1 MRKYGP
7 LANQEL
13 DANSGAFASLRRVFM
28 SDFYLA
34 AYPDVG
40 AAGLDPWEHFS
51 RHGIIEGRAPNP
63 YLDPA
68 YLANNLALPVSNVL
82 IEMFSKKKYWSTNTS
97 PYVDIENFV
106 VNGPWDGVTHP
117 LEQIMIGGLNVE
129 PWIKYGNSH
138 SDLAHLEEKN
148 QRLLALSVLHHVN
161 GRKFMFSTPSEFLL
175 AEGELDNNVFDKKEV
190 VFCIPGYVLCAQGLA
205 HSLAENG
212 GVLSPDKSALKHGR
226 NLILLESG
234 ESVNATSIAIAPS
247 NLRLNEATDWVRKL
261 ELDSVV
267 VPASA
272 DQEFLLR
279 HCVGLTKRA
288 NVSVLSFGVQYQIVC
303 ERITSFSPVSKS
315 SRRLFRSPERL
326 RRKSLT
332 VIAET
337 NESLMANQADVLK
350 LVKRGARLCVS
361 NNQSVPVWIDEI
373 NRAKVV
379 IVCGNVPWLDLWI
392 KRNVPIIS
400 LDDWGNHE

>member
-1 MRKYGP
+1 M
-7 LANQEL
+7 ANQEL
-13 DANSGAFASLRRVFM
+13 DANSGAFASLRNIFL

-34 AYPDVG
+34 AYPDVA
-40 AAGLDPWEHFS
+40 AAGSDPWEHFS
-51 RHGIIEGRAPNP
+51 KHGIFEGRAPSP

-68 YLANNLALPVSNVL
+68 FLANNLALPVSNVL
-82 IEMFSKKKYWSTNTS
+82 IEMFSNKKYWGANTS
-97 PYVDIENFV
+97 PYVNIENFV

-117 LEQIMIGGLNVE
+117 LEQIIIGGLNIE
-129 PWIKYGNSH
+129 PWVKYGNSY

-148 QRLLALSVLHHVN
+148 QRLLALSILRHVN
-161 GRKFMFSTPSEFLL
+161 GQKFMFSTPMEFLK
-175 AEGELDNNVFDKKEV
+175 AEGELDKIVFDKKEV

-205 HSLAENG
+205 HSLAENSDL
-212 GVLSPDKSALKHGR
+212 LSPDKSALKHGR

-247 NLRLNEATDWVRKL
+247 NLRLNEATNWLRKL
-261 ELDSVV
+261 DPDSVV

-272 DQEFLLR
+272 EQEFLLR

-303 ERITSFSPVSKS
+303 ERITSFSPVSKN

-337 NESLMANQADVLK
+337 SEGLMTNQTDVLK
-350 LVKRGARLCVS
+350 LVKRGAKLCVS
-361 NNQSVPVWIDEI
+361 NSETVPVWLDEI
-373 NRAKVV
+373 NKAKVL

-392 KRNVPIIS
+392 KRSVPIIG
-400 LDDWGNHE
+400 LADWVNRE

>member
-1 MRKYGP
+1 

-13 DANSGAFASLRRVFM
+13 DANSGAFASLRNIFL

-34 AYPDVG
+34 AYPDVA
-40 AAGLDPWEHFS
+40 AAGSDPWEHFS
-51 RHGIIEGRAPNP
+51 KHGIFEGRSPSP

-68 YLANNLALPVSNVL
+68 YLANILALPASNVL
-82 IEMFSKKKYWSTNTS
+82 IEMFSNKKYWGTNTS

-117 LEQIMIGGLNVE
+117 LEQIVVGNLNVE
-129 PWIKYGNSH
+129 PWVKYGNSY
-138 SDLAHLEEKN
+138 SDLAQLEEKN
-148 QRLLALSVLHHVN
+148 QRLLALSILRHVN
-161 GRKFMFSTPSEFLL
+161 GRKFMFSAPREFLL
-175 AEGELDNNVFDKKEV
+175 AEGELGNITFDEKDV
-190 VFCIPGYVLCAQGLA
+190 VFCIPGFGLCAQGLA
-205 HSLAENG
+205 HSVAENG
-212 GVLSPDKSALKHGR
+212 DVLSPDKSSLKHGR
-226 NLILLESG
+226 NLFLLESG
-234 ESVNATSIAIAPS
+234 ESVNSTSIAIAPS

-261 ELDSVV
+261 EPDSVV

-272 DQEFLLR
+272 DQEVLLR

-326 RRKSLT
+326 RRKSLI

-337 NESLMANQADVLK
+337 NESFMANQAEVLK

-361 NNQSVPVWIDEI
+361 NNQSVPLWIDEI
-373 NRAKVV
+373 NRAKVL
-379 IVCGNVPWLDLWI
+379 IVCGNIPWLDLWI
-392 KRNVPIIS
+392 KKSVPIIG
-400 LDDWGNHE
+400 LADWVNRE